1 VLLQQQARRVFG
13 LSVYTKF
20 PPALPAILALL
31 IGAGVVALYI
41 FAAFV
46 RHEAN
51 PSDKILPTLPQ
62 LAGGIMR
69 AVTPDRNGDIP
80 LLIDTFASLKR
91 LFLGVIIGSV
101 IGIGVGLHMGLFPFV
116 EALLLRSVQFVSKV
130 PPLALLPI
138 VFIAAGL
145 GEFAKVLLIVIG
157 LFPAI
162 LISVYFQTKSI
173 QREQYV
179 KELTFGGSTYEVVSL
194 ALAQVMPYAFNAIRI
209 NLLTA
214 WLFLIASE
222 SIAAEAGLG
231 YRIFLVR
238 RYLAM
243 DTIIPYVLW
252 IAFLSFAFDMLLGW
266 WIKHRYPWYR
276 G

>member
-1 VLLQQQARRVFG
+1 MLFQRQARQVFG
-13 LSVYTKF
+13 LSVYTRF
-20 PPALPAILALL
+20 PSLTPTVLALL
-31 IGAGVVALYI
+31 IALAIVALYV
-41 FAAFV
+41 FASFE

-51 PSDKILPTLPQ
+51 PSDKILPTVPQ
-62 LAGGIMR
+62 LADGVMR
-69 AVTPDRNGDIP
+69 AISPDRNGEIP
-80 LLIDTFASLKR
+80 LLVDTIASLR
-91 LFLGVIIGSV
+91 RFVLGIVIGSV
-101 IGIGVGLHMGLFPFV
+101 IGIVVGLHMGLFPVV
-116 EALLLRSVQFVSKV
+116 EALLVRFVQFFSKV

-138 VFIAAGL
+138 VFIMAGL

-157 LFPAI
+157 VFPAV
-162 LISVYFQTKSI
+162 LVSVYFRTKSI
-173 QREQYV
+173 HREQFV
-179 KELTFGGSTYEVVSL
+179 KVLTFGGSTYEAVSL
-194 ALAQVMPYAFNAIRI
+194 GFAQVLPYALDTIRI
-209 NLLTA
+209 NLLTG
-214 WLFLIASE
+214 WLFLIAAE

-252 IAFLSFAFDMLLGW
+252 IAFLSFAFDVMLGW